1 MGWLNTLEGGERIS
15 MKQRLYRSRTDVM
28 LGGVCGGLAG
38 YLGLDPTLVRLFF
51 VILALGTGIGVFL
64 YILLW
69 IVVPADGTASQTMEQ
84 GAQTAAGEMADRAR
98 TFGQE
103 FAGAV
108 ARPNPR
114 LGVFIGLALIVVG
127 SVWMVRNLDL
137 AWLRWLDFDFLW
149 PTLLIIGGI
158 VLILRR
164 LRGE

>member
-1 MGWLNTLEGGERIS
+1 MR
-15 MKQRLYRSRTDVM
+15 QRLYRSRSDVM
-28 LGGVCGGLAG
+28 LGGVCGGLAE

-51 VILALGTGIGVFL
+51 VLLAMGTGIGVFL
-64 YILLW
+64 YILMW
-69 IVVPADGTASQTMEQ
+69 IVVPVEGAATKSVEAS
-84 GAQTAAGEMADRAR
+84 AQSAAGEMADRAR

-114 LGVFIGLALIVVG
+114 MGVFIGLALVVVG
-127 SVWMVRNLDL
+127 SIWLVQSLDL
-137 AWLRWLDFDFLW
+137 PWLRWLDFDFLW
-149 PTLLIIGGI
+149 PVLLIIGGI

>member
-1 MGWLNTLEGGERIS
+1 MR
-15 MKQRLYRSRTDVM
+15 QRLYRSRSDVM
-28 LGGVCGGLAG
+28 LGGVCGGLAE
-38 YLGLDPTLVRLFF
+38 YLALDPTLVRLFF
-51 VILALGTGIGVFL
+51 VLLAMGTGIGVFL

-69 IVVPADGTASQTMEQ
+69 IVVPVEGAATKSVEAS
-84 GAQTAAGEMADRAR
+84 AQSAAGEMADRAR

-114 LGVFIGLALIVVG
+114 MGVFIGLALVVVG
-127 SVWMVRNLDL
+127 SIWLVQSLDL
-137 AWLRWLDFDFLW
+137 PWLRWLDFDFLW
-149 PTLLIIGGI
+149 PVLLIIGGI

>member
-1 MGWLNTLEGGERIS
+1 MR
-15 MKQRLYRSRTDVM
+15 QRLYRSRSDVM
-28 LGGVCGGLAG
+28 LGGVCGGLAD

-51 VILALGTGIGVFL
+51 VLLAMGTGIGVFL

-69 IVVPADGTASQTMEQ
+69 IVVPVEGAATKSVEAS
-84 GAQTAAGEMADRAR
+84 AQSAAGEMADRAR

-114 LGVFIGLALIVVG
+114 MGVFIGLALVVVG
-127 SVWMVRNLDL
+127 SIWLVQSLDL
-137 AWLRWLDFDFLW
+137 PWLRWLDFDFLW
-149 PTLLIIGGI
+149 PVLLIIGGI

>member
-1 MGWLNTLEGGERIS
+1 
-15 MKQRLYRSRTDVM
+15 MKHRLYRSRTDCM
-28 LGGVCGGLAG
+28 LGGVCGGLG
-38 YLGLDPTLVRLFF
+38 EYLGLDPTLVRLFF

-69 IVVPADGTASQTMEQ
+69 IVVPVEGAALRTLEE

-114 LGVFIGLALIVVG
+114 MGVFIGVALIVMG
-127 SVWMVRNLDL
+127 SIWMVRSLDL
-137 AWLRWLDFDFLW
+137 PWLRWLDFDFLW